1 MTSRSIGSVAV
12 ATLVALGCGQ
22 THPAVDAAAVDA
34 ATRDAGASDAT
45 APDASDGAVADAAVG
60 PDPRALRYCLDVREL
75 RCRGNQRC
83 CPLED
88 RAFLDWFT
96 SCNEV
101 RIEQQCEEWASD
113 TALRD
118 GTILWDAVAAA
129 RVLETLAAAVETC
142 GAISR
147 PFDDSEVFVGTLD
160 EGQDCTPDR
169 PLDLSVGR
177 FRCRRGLR
185 CALEGD
191 SEGIF
196 VGVCAPL
203 GGDGESCNEDCQSGL
218 WCDGLPRNG
227 GDPFRGRCAPS
238 GSDARRCFRDTHCEL
253 RLCDQVTDSCVAPS
267 SAETWCGYI
276 G

>member
-45 APDASDGAVADAAVG
+45 PPDASDGVVADAAVE
-60 PDPRALRYCLDVREL
+60 PDARALRYCLDVTEL

-83 CPLED
+83 CPLEA
-88 RAFLDWFT
+88 RSFLDWYT
-96 SCNEV
+96 SCDAAHV
-101 RIEQQCEEWASD
+101 IEQCEEWASD

-118 GTILWDAVAAA
+118 GTILWDEMAAA
-129 RVLETLAAAVETC
+129 RVLAALAAAVEAC
-142 GAISR
+142 DAISR

-177 FRCRRGLR
+177 LRCRPGLR
-185 CALEGD
+185 CALEGH
-191 SEGIF
+191 SEGVF
-196 VGVCAPL
+196 VGVCAAL
-203 GGDGESCNEDCQSGL
+203 GGEGASCNNDCAAGL
-218 WCDGLPRNG
+218 WCNGRLRVG
-227 GDPFRGRCAPS
+227 GDPFRGRCAPL
-238 GSDARRCFRDTHCEL
+238 GSDERCTRDTHCEL